1 MATTANIVDVIASEA
16 GIPASVVAMKAR
28 YLTHASVLPKGGRG
42 TGAPQ
47 LTSRDAAQLILAL
60 AHDGPAVETAEA
72 VRALGAYPVMQSTK
86 IWSHGGRHSQYEV
99 DITSNGGTLL
109 DALAGMIDAAR
120 VEDGASADFAHA
132 MMMLG
137 TFSITQSG
145 GVTWA
150 QIEPSMFVEEKYN
163 INLEHSPVV
172 SSNEPVFLFSKND
185 EKFAAIVKTP
195 RTLRRRTSVSFSM
208 FFVVAD
214 ALGKTNTLPAWPAF
228 RRLTPSTEESQ

>member
-72 VRALGAYPVMQSTK
+72 VRALGAYPVMQSSK
-86 IWSHGGRHSQYEV
+86 IWSHSGRHSPYEV
-99 DITSNGGTLL
+99 AITSDGGTLL

-120 VEDGASADFAHA
+120 VEDTVSADFTYA
-132 MMMLG
+132 MMMFG

-150 QIEPSMFVEEKYN
+150 QIEPSMYVAEKYN
-163 INLEHSPVV
+163 INMEHSPVV
-172 SSNEPVFLFSKND
+172 SSNESIFLFSEND
-185 EKFAAIVKTP
+185 EKFSAIVRTP
-195 RTLRRRTSVSFSM
+195 RTLRRRTSISFSM

-214 ALGKTNTLPAWPAF
+214 ALGKTTAIPAWPTF
-228 RRLTPSTEESQ
+228 RRLAPSTEESK